1 MEIKTIG
8 VLGAGAMGHGIAVV
22 AASKGYDVILYDVN
36 QQALDRAAKMI
47 RISLKLSV
55 KSSSI
60 TSEQVEP
67 IISRIKHTLNFQELS
82 SVDFFIEAAPE
93 DLELKK
99 KLLMQIDTIDQEH
112 AIFATNTSQF
122 SISDIAS
129 SSKRPDK
136 VVGMHWF
143 NPPQIMKLIEMVR
156 GHLTSDQT
164 IDITSKLAENLGKTV
179 VICDD
184 SPGFITSR
192 ALAAFVIECV
202 RMYEEGVAS
211 MRDIDKAIKLGLNH
225 PKGPFELSDF
235 IGLDVLLKVALEMTR
250 HYGDR
255 FLPPRIIKNLVNS
268 GHLGKKTGKGYY
280 NYT

>member
-1 MEIKTIG
+1 
-8 VLGAGAMGHGIAVV
+8 
-22 AASKGYDVILYDVN
+22 
-36 QQALDRAAKMI
+36 
-47 RISLKLSV
+47 
-55 KSSSI
+55 
-60 TSEQVEP
+60 
-67 IISRIKHTLNFQELS
+67 
-82 SVDFFIEAAPE
+82 VDFFIEAAPE